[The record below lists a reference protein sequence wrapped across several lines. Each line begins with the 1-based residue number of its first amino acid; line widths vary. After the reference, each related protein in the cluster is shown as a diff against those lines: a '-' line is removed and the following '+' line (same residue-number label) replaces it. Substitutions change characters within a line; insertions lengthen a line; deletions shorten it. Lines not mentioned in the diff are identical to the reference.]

1 MPKATYTLVI
11 LAKITV
17 LANPIIWFDWF
28 QVMNIYVVVLEGVCF
43 FVFVF
48 FFFLVRFFFLSK
60 IKLIKHLTCIQ
71 VFLSW

>member
-11 LAKITV
+11 LAKATV

-28 QVMNIYVVVLEGVCF
+28 QVMNIYVVVLEGGCF

-48 FFFLVRFFFLSK
+48 FFSK